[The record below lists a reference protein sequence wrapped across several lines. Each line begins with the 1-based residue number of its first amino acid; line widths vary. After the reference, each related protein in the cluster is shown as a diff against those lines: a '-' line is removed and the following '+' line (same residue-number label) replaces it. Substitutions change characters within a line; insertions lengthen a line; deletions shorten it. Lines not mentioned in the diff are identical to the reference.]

1 MHFFKL
7 SLMISCLLFGLTA
20 CQSLTES
27 KATINVETK
36 KDKGQLLP
44 RMRKNYDITNTK
56 EHIENS
62 ENQPSVQKY
71 VEQYSREEE
80 KLQKITH
87 QASPYLFYVIDQ
99 IEKRDLPGELAL
111 LPMIESA
118 YLPHVTSP
126 KGAAGLWQFIPGT
139 GRDFGLKQNKWYD
152 GRRDVKLS
160 TIAALNYLEILHEEF
175 GNDWMLALAAYNA
188 GPGTVRKAIKKNLK
202 KGLSTSFWALN
213 LPKETRE
220 YVPKFLALAQVVG
233 NPEKHDIDLPALDNK
248 PYFSHVDMGKKPDIK
263 KIAIMADMDLKELK
277 RLNPAFKTFS
287 TLSKG
292 QNELLLPVA
301 NAEKLEYNL
310 TKIKNKLKQIE

>member
-1 MHFFKL
+1 
-7 SLMISCLLFGLTA
+7 
-20 CQSLTES
+20 
-27 KATINVETK
+27 
-36 KDKGQLLP
+36 
-44 RMRKNYDITNTK
+44 MRKNYDITNTK

-118 YLPHVTSP
+118 YLPNVTSP

-139 GRDFGLKQNKWYD
+139 GRDFGLKQNKWFD

-160 TIAALNYLEILHEEF
+160 TIAALNYLESLHEEF

-233 NPEKHDIDLPALDNK
+233 NPEKHDIDLPELDNK
-248 PYFSHVDMGKKPDIK
+248 PYFSHVNTGKTQDIK
-263 KIAIMADMDLKELK
+263 KIAVMADMDLKELK

-292 QNELLLPVA
+292 KNELLLPVA

-310 TKIKNKLKQIE
+310 NKIKDKLLDKQL